1 MSEATKQPIKISPAS
16 VAAAIIDVSAGD
28 RQRAIDL
35 VVGAIVQARK
45 LALEDASKWTD
56 ENTCGCIRSS
66 YGGLLELL

>member
-35 VVGAIVQARK
+35 VAGAIVQARK
-45 LALEDASKWTD
+45 LALEDASKWAD
-56 ENTCGCIRSS
+56 ENNCGCIRSS
-66 YGGLLELL
+66 YGDLLELL